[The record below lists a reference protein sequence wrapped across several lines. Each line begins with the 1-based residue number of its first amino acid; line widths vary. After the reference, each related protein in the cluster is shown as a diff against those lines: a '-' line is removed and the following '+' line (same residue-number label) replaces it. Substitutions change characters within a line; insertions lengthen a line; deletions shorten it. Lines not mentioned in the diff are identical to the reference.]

1 MLLKRQEKDTKI
13 KAMYASSTICAT
25 TYDTTT
31 KDLTVIF
38 NNGGQYKYPGVAL
51 TDYTR
56 LEISESTGTDF
67 NTYIKKKYTNF
78 EKLDK
83 ISDAALAAITNEV
96 SEIKKADDKNQLESN
111 TKSMMKEM
119 TSILGE
125 YVSTG
130 KVNADSFKK
139 LQFAI
144 TAYDNIVNPIV
155 LQTAPTA
162 TA

>member
-25 TYDTTT
+25 TYDTAT

-38 NNGGQYKYPGVAL
+38 NNGGQYKYPGVSL

-56 LEISESTGTDF
+56 IEISESTGTDF

-83 ISDAALAAITNEV
+83 ITEAALADILKTVEETKAVDEKHQLDSKTKNMLDSMQRLVAAYVATNK
-96 SEIKKADDKNQLESN
+96 IDKTVFKDVQA
-111 TKSMMKEM
+111 
-119 TSILGE
+119 SIE
-125 YVSTG
+125 AY
-130 KVNADSFKK
+130 NK
-139 LQFAI
+139 L
-144 TAYDNIVNPIV
+144 TNP
-155 LQTAPTA
+155 APVAA
-162 TA
+162 TAQIAD